1 MDQQAVQPTSGL
13 EPTPSSAKPA
23 YDRVVGAL
31 EKYRG
36 STIAVPELSC
46 LLGVK
51 TTTLNAR
58 FRRERVQV
66 NTVGRT
72 NYIPCELALRLAE
85 RHKYALI
92 GWPTLREASQVTSV
106 KQATIKARCEKGQ
119 VEGYLDLTKRLRIN
133 PAELDKLSV
142 ARPSSPIRIPVRQ
155 LSVMPEEIRPVKTRL
170 LNPKPMAQQAELSPP
185 PRPRFAL
192 TPLPTLPVR
201 FITEKDYGLP
211 ETPANRPGNG
221 HANGRGGKAKQQNS
235 LSYDPD
241 RPLSI
246 SQCAVGRVIWYG
258 PYEGRILKVLD
269 DPFNPKI
276 QVRFPN
282 HDLPVMREV
291 CLIVEKRKK

>member
-1 MDQQAVQPTSGL
+1 MDQQAVQPSPGAGAAIS
-13 EPTPSSAKPA
+13 PPKPA
-23 YDRVVGAL
+23 YDRVVGAIQ
-31 EKYRG
+31 KYQG

-58 FRRERVQV
+58 FRREHVPV
-66 NTVGRT
+66 NTIGRT
-72 NYIPCELALRLAE
+72 NYIPCEFALRLAE

-92 GWPTLREASQVTSV
+92 GWPTLREASQVTAV

-119 VEGYLDLTKRLRIN
+119 LEGYLDLTKRLRIN

-142 ARPSSPIRIPVRQ
+142 TRQTSPARIPVRE
-155 LSVMPEEIRPVKTRL
+155 LSMVQDEIKTKVP
-170 LNPKPMAQQAELSPP
+170 NPKPLRQQTEWTPP
-185 PRPRFAL
+185 PRPAFAL
-192 TPLPTLPVR
+192 SPLPAPAVR
-201 FITEKDYGLP
+201 LITEKDYGLP
-211 ETPANRPGNG
+211 EVRANHPANG
-221 HANGRGGKAKQQNS
+221 HTHGRASKANPRDS

-258 PYEGRILKVLD
+258 PYEGRILKIMD
-269 DPFNPKI
+269 DPFSPKI

-291 CLIVEKRKK
+291 CLIVEKRKQ